1 MKQIFKITF
10 FLMIAATAA
19 CRSSDYSPTA
29 SCENSSDPSCN
40 PVVAGKIDAPTNL
53 NAQAIS
59 AHKIKVTWN
68 NPSYEGHFL
77 ISIEMREN
85 GTEAFSTIHVLDGDD
100 ATFDVESLEPLT
112 KYFFRVKAVA
122 TEAESDYTS
131 ETNATTLEQV
141 VNSLFPK
148 PTSTITNYTIGTVKV
163 VNTWS
168 NTAYLSWIS
177 TVQYQHKKEDGGEW
191 ETIAMGPYGTSSLMY
206 IDNTPPKGYAQ
217 YRMIVR
223 YTDQSEYTTAPSNHI
238 IAALERPTNFN
249 VATTE
254 VDGVNKHLITWNY
267 GTIPN
272 EMSGYE
278 ISGYLVNLTQVGPQG
293 LIQAS
298 VTSFTHL
305 PTPCPAGAQVS
316 YWMRAKSNN
325 PLIAPSN
332 VTETVVKNCP

>member
-1 MKQIFKITF
+1 MKQILKSALILIT
-10 FLMIAATAA
+10 LITAA

-40 PVVAGKIDAPTNL
+40 PVVTGKIDAPTNL
-53 NAQAIS
+53 NAQAMS

-77 ISIEMREN
+77 ISLEMREN
-85 GTEAFSTIHVLDGDD
+85 GTEAFSTIHVLDSDE

-112 KYFFRVKAVA
+112 KYFFRIKAVA
-122 TEAESDYTS
+122 TEDESDYTS
-131 ETNATTLEQV
+131 EVDATTLEQV
-141 VNSLFPK
+141 VNPLFPK
-148 PTSTITNYTIGTVKV
+148 PTSTIMNYTVGTVKISNV
-163 VNTWS
+163 WS
-168 NTAYLSWIS
+168 NTTYLSWIS

-191 ETIAMGPYGTSSLMY
+191 ETIAMGPFGTSSLQY

-238 IAALERPTNFN
+238 IAVLEKPTNFN
-249 VATTE
+249 VATIE

-267 GTIPN
+267 GTIPS

-278 ISGYLVNLTQVGPQG
+278 ILGYLPNLTQVGPQG
-293 LIQAS
+293 LIQAAA
-298 VTSFTHL
+298 TTYTHL
-305 PTPCPAGAQVS
+305 ASPCPAGTSVS